1 MAAAAAA
8 ASVKAPAK
16 TTAAHSHP
24 AASSSAVKVPSITEV
39 LTCGLCHKL
48 LQDPWALPC
57 YHNFCRQCLLKPA
70 ADGKHQTNGGGGVHC
85 SVCETFA
92 KPHEFTQNYLISELL
107 ALYRLQASG
116 GGGECS
122 QCGLA
127 SVPIEYICV
136 QCKLAL
142 CSGCRQR
149 HLDIPVCRSHH
160 VVPLST
166 DPTNIRLDGP
176 VNCPLHSDK
185 QLDLNCVTCREVICE
200 QCKTT
205 RHKTHKTETVS
216 TALARTIEE
225 IRTNLR
231 KIAENDNVSLSS
243 FTTQIT

>member
-1 MAAAAAA
+1 M
-8 ASVKAPAK
+8 
-16 TTAAHSHP
+16 
-24 AASSSAVKVPSITEV
+24 
-39 LTCGLCHKL
+39 
-48 LQDPWALPC
+48 
-57 YHNFCRQCLLKPA
+57 
-70 ADGKHQTNGGGGVHC
+70 
-85 SVCETFA
+85 CETFA
-92 KPHEFTQNYLISELL
+92 KPREFTQNYLISELL
-107 ALYRLQASG
+107 ALYRLQASRG
-116 GGGECS
+116 GAECS

-160 VVPLST
+160 VVPLT
-166 DPTNIRLDGP
+166 DPNNLRLDGP

-205 RHKTHKTETVS
+205 RHKTHKTEPVP

-231 KIAENDNVSLSS
+231 KMAENDKVSTKQHTHMYECTPFYFSVILLLYRPHHRHRNHK
-243 FTTQIT
+243 